1 MLTIK
6 AISIAAIALV
16 GTTAA
21 VTYAATT
28 VFIGNDAAEATAD
41 LNACNAVLAKL
52 QASQTKT
59 EEQEEAAKKYF
70 HNEPWVLDRGRK
82 F

>member
-6 AISIAAIALV
+6 ALSVAAVALV

-21 VTYAATT
+21 VTYTATT
-28 VFIGNDAAEATAD
+28 VFVDNGAAEAAAD
-41 LNACNAVLAKL
+41 LNACNAVLAEL
-52 QASQTKT
+52 QAARTKA
-59 EEQEEAAKKYF
+59 EAQEEAAKKYF